1 MEIATHEH
9 RWLDVTPSMR
19 MFYRDFDGAGS
30 TGGAPVIGLHGY
42 WRNSKDF
49 VELAE
54 HLSPGRRVVLPDLR
68 GRGRTSR
75 STEVSDY
82 AFERLLD
89 DLKLLYKTLGIE
101 KAVLL
106 GTALGAHLSL
116 VLASASPDMVAGLI
130 LNDTGVESASAAANK
145 SMARYATA
153 DGFSFDEAV
162 DRIREQNQ
170 EQFPGFGHDEWVRMT
185 LRAYAETEPGV
196 WVRDFDQLT
205 NQIFPDLIARFPDFW
220 TEYRAV
226 EHIPVAI
233 LRGENSHY
241 LPAELAARMVEGHP
255 NATLYTIPGSG
266 HAPTLWEPEAFHA
279 VDDFLAKVDAR
290 A

>member
-266 HAPTLWEPEAFHA
+266 HAPTLWEPEAFRA
-279 VDDFLAKVDAR
+279 VDDFLTKVDAR